1 MLLAQTTQAGPELLK
16 QVHQAIEQLPGTGLQ
31 MLFVLVLLNLVGTIV
46 VIHRLRRLASN
57 QIDLGRMIGQLREDI
72 AQR

>member
-1 MLLAQTTQAGPELLK
+1 MLLAQTTQSAAELLQ
-16 QVHQAIEQLPGTGLQ
+16 QVHQAIDQLPGTGLQ

-46 VIHRLRRLASN
+46 VIHRLWRLANN
-57 QIDLGRMIGQLREDI
+57 QIDLGKMIGQLREDI